1 MEKKILRPSAWLDL
15 RAVAGAF
22 LAGKERTYF
31 IENISLLIAS
41 GMGVLEALDAIAGD
55 LRSKKMRR
63 IVVSLREHIESGSPF
78 WRALQSA
85 NIFADHTISL
95 VRIGEDSGKL
105 AENLRV
111 INTQQE
117 KERAFQS
124 KIHSAMLYPV
134 FVLCLTLAVGISIA
148 WFILPKLALVFN
160 QLRIELPLVTKIL
173 IAFGAFLGTY
183 GNVVVPCV
191 ILGLSALIYLTFYF
205 PKTRHMGQSLLFA
218 IPGIKQIIQ
227 EIEIERF
234 GYLLGTL
241 LQAGLPITEA
251 IESLAGATIFPHY
264 KKFYQYLSG
273 SVDEGN
279 SFEKSFAR
287 YRGLRRLMPTPVQQL
302 IVTGEKSGC
311 LPESLVR
318 ISQNYEIK
326 NEATTKNLM
335 VILEPILLVVVWLGV
350 VAVALAVILP
360 IYSLIGGLQTQ

>member
-1 MEKKILRPSAWLDL
+1 MEKKILRPSAWLGL
-15 RAVAGAF
+15 RAASGAF

-63 IVVSLREHIESGSPF
+63 IVASLRERIESGSPF

-85 NIFADHTISL
+85 NIFADHTMSL

-105 AENLRV
+105 AENLR
-111 INTQQE
+111 IIGAQQE

-124 KIHSAMLYPV
+124 KIRSAMLYPV
-134 FVLCLTLAVGISIA
+134 FVLGLTLTVGVGIA
-148 WFILPKLALVFN
+148 WFILPKLSLVFS
-160 QLRIELPLVTKIL
+160 QLRIELPTVTKFL
-173 IAFGAFLGTY
+173 IAFGTFLGAY
-183 GNVVVPCV
+183 GNIVVP
-191 ILGLSALIYLTFYF
+191 LALLALSALIYFVFYF
-205 PKTRHMGQSLLFA
+205 PKTRRVGQTLLFA
-218 IPGIKQIIQ
+218 VPGIKQLIQ
-227 EIEIERF
+227 EVELARF

-241 LQAGLPITEA
+241 LQAGLPVTQA
-251 IESLAGATIFPHY
+251 IDSLATATVFPHY
-264 KKFYQYLSG
+264 KKFYLYLSE
-273 SVDEGN
+273 SVEEGN

-287 YRGLRRLMPTPVQQL
+287 YRGLRRLLPTPVQQL
-302 IVTGEKSGC
+302 IITGEKSGR
-311 LPESLVR
+311 LPETLVR
-318 ISQNYEIK
+318 VSQNYEVK

-335 VILEPILLVVVWLGV
+335 VILEPILLVIVWVGV